1 MPAGIAAFLYVA
13 ALWYAAPAVAP
24 KATGF
29 ADRARTALIVGIAV
43 PLLLGAVHLLYAP
56 AVWLVLAVFVALMLR
71 RRVAANEHDPALY
84 ATLAATLVVI
94 WPPLVR
100 PLLDGDSLAYHLP
113 NAASWVQTHSL
124 WVTAAPYW
132 YYPPASEMFAAG
144 LLAAAGRWSLPLAG
158 VLPALLLTAR
168 LYTVARNAGAPR
180 YAAAAVPLAFLCTPL
195 AAFQSGTL
203 QNDLWLAAFF
213 VEILAAGSGALASVA
228 VCALLKPFGWIEAVI
243 ATLAGR
249 KAPAALLGGIAALA
263 LWAARDAV
271 LFVRGPLTPLAPQPA
286 YWATTIAGNA
296 AIAFPQLL
304 HGVAAV
310 TPQCFVWTALLVA
323 GLFFALTRRF
333 AIAGLAALA
342 LYVFLPVSYSNG
354 VTNYVLDASSL
365 RYALPAFA
373 CGAIVAGFAAARAPL
388 VVAAAGYAVAA
399 WGASQVLGVF
409 WNDAYT
415 RYAPEIALVAVIAAL
430 LAPRTRAIPAVAVA
444 LAVLLAGTQGASSRA
459 SGFYADWMR
468 DGTGH
473 STGAFTW
480 LAQNHPERVVARNVR
495 GGAVLMS
502 SPQTFTLETAS
513 GDGCALARSQ
523 SALLFVGSNEDA
535 NGSALT
541 QAFEKARSCGT
552 VLYADG
558 AAVIVRPRS

>member
-1 MPAGIAAFLYVA
+1 L
-13 ALWYAAPAVAP
+13 
-24 KATGF
+24 
-29 ADRARTALIVGIAV
+29 RTALLVGIAV
-43 PLLLGAVHLLYAP
+43 PLSLAALHLLYAP
-56 AVWLVLAVFVALMLR
+56 AVWLVLAALVALTIR
-71 RRVAANEHDPALY
+71 RRAVSNEHDPSLY
-84 ATLAATLVVI
+84 ATLAATLIVI

-124 WVTAAPYW
+124 WVTSAPYW

-168 LYTVARNAGAPR
+168 IYTVARKAGAPR

-213 VEILAAGSGALASVA
+213 AEILAAAGGTFASVA
-228 VCALLKPFGWIEAVI
+228 ICALLKPFGCLEAFI
-243 ATLAGR
+243 AMLAGR
-249 KAPAALLGGIAALA
+249 KAPAFLLAGIAALA
-263 LWAARDAV
+263 PWAVRDAV
-271 LFVRGPLTPLAPQPA
+271 LFVRGPLSPLAPQPA
-286 YWATTIAGNA
+286 YWPTTIAGNV
-296 AIAFPQLL
+296 AIAVPQLL
-304 HGVAAV
+304 HGIAAV
-310 TPQCFVWTALLVA
+310 TPQCFVWTALLIA
-323 GLFFALTRRF
+323 GAFFAVTRRF
-333 AIAGLAALA
+333 ALAGLAALA

-373 CGAIVAGFAAARAPL
+373 CGALVAAFAAARVPL
-388 VVAAAGYAVAA
+388 AVAAASYAVAA
-399 WGASQVLGVF
+399 WGAYQVLGVF

-430 LAPRTRAIPAVAVA
+430 LAPRTRAIPAVAVM
-444 LAVLLAGTQGASSRA
+444 LAVLLAGMHGASSRA
-459 SGFYADWMR
+459 NGFYADWMR
-468 DGTGH
+468 DGSGH
-473 STGAFTW
+473 STGAFAW
-480 LAQNHPERVVARNVR
+480 LAQNRPDRVVARNVR

-513 GDGCALARSQ
+513 GNGCALARSQ
-523 SALLFVGSNEDA
+523 DALLFVGSNEET
-535 NGSALT
+535 NGAALA
-541 QAFEKARSCGT
+541 QAFESARSCGT

-558 AAVIVRPRS
+558 AALIVRPRS